1 MKPLLLISTLLLLL
15 VLPTVGEVID
25 TTETSNGNA
34 VDSEWVE
41 VTEETGEE
49 PAEIAEPV
57 AIPAPW
63 KPEPT
68 EALWR
73 SGVLAG
79 WGQFYN
85 DEWLKGVLMLGVE
98 VATVYGI
105 VYHADQAAIEK
116 RLAESYA
123 NNSDQY
129 EIDSNSSQASEHQQ
143 NFNDHRIAYETH
155 IWLTALV
162 LVYSMLDAYVDA
174 HLYDFE
180 VGEELDK
187 ETVSYSLSPRL
198 LPDSGGDLSVG
209 LEFSL
214 TF

>member
-1 MKPLLLISTLLLLL
+1 MKPLFFISILLLL
-15 VLPTVGEVID
+15 VVLPAAGAITEID
-25 TTETSNGNA
+25 ENTISEEIIKETETTEPEA
-34 VDSEWVE
+34 SES
-41 VTEETGEE
+41 ETV
-49 PAEIAEPV
+49 APV
-57 AIPAPW
+57 LPW

-85 DEWLKGVLMLGVE
+85 DEWFKGVLMLGAE
-98 VATVYGI
+98 LATVYGI
-105 VYHADQAAIEK
+105 VYHADQAAIE
-116 RLAESYA
+116 RRIAESYF
-123 NNSDQY
+123 NSASTQP
-129 EIDSNSSQASEHQQ
+129 DSEWNSRLGSEHLQ
-143 NFNDHRIAYETH
+143 NFEDHRVAYETH

-162 LVYSMLDAYVDA
+162 VVYSMLDAYVDA

-180 VGEELDK
+180 VGEELGK

-198 LPDSGGDLSVG
+198 LPDSQGELSLG

>member
-1 MKPLLLISTLLLLL
+1 MKPLFFISILLL
-15 VLPTVGEVID
+15 VVVLPAAGAITEADENTISEETIKETE
-25 TTETSNGNA
+25 TTEPEA
-34 VDSEWVE
+34 IESETV
-41 VTEETGEE
+41 
-49 PAEIAEPV
+49 APV
-57 AIPAPW
+57 LPW

-85 DEWLKGVLMLGVE
+85 DEWFKGVLMLGAE
-98 VATVYGI
+98 MATVYGI

-123 NNSDQY
+123 GDSDQN
-129 EIDSNSSQASEHQQ
+129 ELDNSNSQANEHLK
-143 NFNDHRIAYETH
+143 NFNDHRVAYETH

-162 LVYSMLDAYVDA
+162 VVYSMLDAYVDA

-180 VGEELDK
+180 VGEELVK

-198 LPDSGGDLSVG
+198 LPDSQGELSLG

>member
-1 MKPLLLISTLLLLL
+1 MLLLLL
-15 VLPTVGEVID
+15 VLPAVG
-25 TTETSNGNA
+25 A
-34 VDSEWVE
+34 
-41 VTEETGEE
+41 VTEAYEDAISEDIIEETEATE
-49 PAEIAEPV
+49 PETVAPV
-57 AIPAPW
+57 LPW

-85 DEWLKGVLMLGVE
+85 DEWFKGVLMLGAE

-116 RLAESYA
+116 RLAESYFNSASTQPDSEWNSRLA
-123 NNSDQY
+123 N
-129 EIDSNSSQASEHQQ
+129 EHLK
-143 NFNDHRIAYETH
+143 NFNDHRVAYETH

-162 LVYSMLDAYVDA
+162 VVYSMLDAYVDA

-180 VGEELDK
+180 VDEELGE

-198 LPDSGGDLSVG
+198 LPDSQGELSLG

>member
-1 MKPLLLISTLLLLL
+1 MKLQLLIAVLL
-15 VLPTVGEVID
+15 VALPSFGEVID
-25 TTETSNGNA
+25 TSDDLA
-34 VDSEWVE
+34 VSEEAE
-41 VTEETGEE
+41 VTEEPGTEAAFAVE
-49 PAEIAEPV
+49 PE
-57 AIPAPW
+57 AIHAPW

-85 DEWLKGVLMLGVE
+85 GEWIKGFLMLGVE
-98 VATVYGI
+98 AVTVYGI
-105 VYHADQAAIEK
+105 VYHADQAAIER

-123 NNSDQY
+123 GDSDAG
-129 EIDSNSSQASEHQQ
+129 EIQENSQASEHQQ
-143 NFNDHRIAYETH
+143 NFNDHRVAYETH

-180 VGEELDK
+180 VGDELGE

-198 LPDSGGDLSVG
+198 LPDSQGDLSLG

-214 TF
+214 RF

>member
-1 MKPLLLISTLLLLL
+1 MLF
-15 VLPTVGEVID
+15 VLPAVGEVTD
-25 TTETSNGNA
+25 VS
-34 VDSEWVE
+34 D
-41 VTEETGEE
+41 E
-49 PAEIAEPV
+49 PAEIEGAEVSGEETKIEATDEAEP
-57 AIPAPW
+57 AAPPIPW

-85 DEWLKGVLMLGVE
+85 DQWLKGFLMLGVE
-98 VATVYGI
+98 AATVYGI

-123 NNSDQY
+123 KDSDQN
-129 EIDSNSSQASEHQQ
+129 EIDNSNSGLASEHQQ

-180 VGEELDK
+180 VGDELGE
-187 ETVSYSLSPRL
+187 ETVFYSLSPRL
-198 LPDSGGDLSVG
+198 LPDSQGDLSVG